1 MFNNID
7 GQKQNTSF
15 ETYISSRK
23 EKRKITQKI
32 RIIIHDLGG

>member
-1 MFNNID
+1 MFNID
-7 GQKQNTSF
+7 GQNRIPRLKH
-15 ETYISSRK
+15 ISSRK